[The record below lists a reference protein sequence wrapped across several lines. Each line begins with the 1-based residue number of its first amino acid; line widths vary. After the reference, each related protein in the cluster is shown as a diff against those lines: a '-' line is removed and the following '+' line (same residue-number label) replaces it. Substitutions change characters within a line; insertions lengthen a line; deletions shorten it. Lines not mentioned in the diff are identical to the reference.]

1 MQRNSIL
8 SLALVITILPSLA
21 LAEDLGKYPK
31 KYPDPPAHAA
41 SQRTGIPTAVEESG
55 GDFQETVRKHGIVN
69 VNVTVLPEITTP
81 VDMSATDLNR
91 ISCPVDIKD
100 ALTSTEKGLVIKI
113 AGKDAFVKFKVLKTT
128 EGKFKY
134 TVTPTEI
141 FVVCGENT
149 YSLIALPK
157 KIPSQII
164 RLGSGAEKK
173 IQENQSIYGS
183 LPFEKKVIRAIKDI
197 FTEQIPDSYSVTPTN
212 RLIGNYQ
219 EFSVLSRR
227 SVDIEGEGL
236 RVVEMEVTLKPGN
249 RQFKLN
255 EKLFLNKQFT
265 TNPVAISLEKQVLS
279 PGESIRVFVV
289 EQRPEKHVS
298 SININQLEK
307 PAQDDS
313 AEETSQKLIHP
324 ASRIHKDFKAKGG
337 DESSATPRINPGA

>member
-1 MQRNSIL
+1 MRRNNIL
-8 SLALVITILPSLA
+8 SLALAFAVLPSVA
-21 LAEDLGKYPK
+21 LAADSAKYPK
-31 KYPDPPAHAA
+31 RYPTPPGHGSS
-41 SQRTGIPTAVEESG
+41 SQLAGMTSVGEE
-55 GDFQETVRKHGIVN
+55 GDLSESVKQHGIAN
-69 VNVTVLPEITTP
+69 SHTTVLPEITTP

-91 ISCPVDIKD
+91 INCPAEIKD
-100 ALTSTEKGLVIKI
+100 ALTSTEKGVIVKI
-113 AGKDAFVKFKVLKTT
+113 AGKDAFVKFKVIKTP

-134 TVTPTEI
+134 SATPTEI

-197 FTEQIPDSYSVTPTN
+197 YTEQIPDSYAVTPTN
-212 RLIGNYQ
+212 QIIGNYQ

-255 EKLFLNKQFT
+255 EKFFLNKQFT

-279 PGESIRVFVV
+279 PGENVRVFVV

-298 SININQLEK
+298 AISINQLEK
-307 PAQDDS
+307 SAQDDTP
-313 AEETSQKLIHP
+313 EEAPQKLVRP
-324 ASRIHKDFKAKGG
+324 ASRIKKDFKAEGG
-337 DESSATPRINPGA
+337 GES